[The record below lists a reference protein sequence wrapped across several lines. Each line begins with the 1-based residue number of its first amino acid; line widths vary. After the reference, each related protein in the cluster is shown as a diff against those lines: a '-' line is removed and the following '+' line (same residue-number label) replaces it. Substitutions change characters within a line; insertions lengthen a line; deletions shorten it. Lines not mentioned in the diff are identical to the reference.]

1 MRITGQGGGGA
12 QNPGDRDR
20 SDPEA
25 FRRGRKVGQTV
36 RGRLLGPGPGGLFWV
51 VVAGHKLLAALDHE
65 PVPGRE
71 LVFRIASLAPEL
83 VLKDITPP
91 PSAAS
96 DPSLL
101 LAGLTESRSRFER
114 RLAGTSP
121 PSPRAWPP
129 GPPLDLT
136 AARRRFAAFL
146 ATDAAARA
154 DYEAL
159 RLAFAQTASLIPAK
173 EGRPVYAPWV
183 FPGLAQSEIL
193 AARHGRAEGGP
204 GYTLRICGR
213 LEAAGFV
220 AAIATW
226 RPGQAVY
233 RLMLERP
240 GQAEALRL
248 ALSAI
253 RFGRAEIAP
262 ACLTA
267 GELPAEL
274 ASGFLAK
281 ALAVTARPFTGLRL
295 RV

>member
-1 MRITGQGGGGA
+1 MRITGQGGGGGQA
-12 QNPGDRDR
+12 PGEKDR

-36 RGRLLGPGPGGLFWV
+36 RGRLSAPGPGGLYWV
-51 VVAGHKLLAALDHE
+51 VVAGHRLLAALDHQ
-65 PVPGRE
+65 PLPGRE
-71 LVFRIASLAPEL
+71 LVFRIEALVPEL

-101 LAGLTESRSRFER
+101 LAALTEARSRFER
-114 RLAGTSP
+114 RLAGAAAPSP
-121 PSPRAWPP
+121 PSGLP

-146 ATDAAARA
+146 AADPDARA
-154 DYEAL
+154 AYDAL
-159 RLAFAQTASLIPAK
+159 RRAFAQAASLIPAR

-193 AARHGRAEGGP
+193 AARHGPADGGP
-204 GYTLRICGR
+204 GYTLRLCGR

-220 AAIATW
+220 AAVATW
-226 RPGQAVY
+226 RPGQTAY
-233 RLMLERP
+233 RLMAERP
-240 GQAEALRL
+240 DQAESLRL

-253 RFGRAEIAP
+253 RFGRAAIAP
-262 ACLTA
+262 ACLA
-267 GELPAEL
+267 VGPLPDEL
-274 ASGFLAK
+274 ASGFLARL
-281 ALAVTARPFTGLRL
+281 LAVAARPFTGLRL